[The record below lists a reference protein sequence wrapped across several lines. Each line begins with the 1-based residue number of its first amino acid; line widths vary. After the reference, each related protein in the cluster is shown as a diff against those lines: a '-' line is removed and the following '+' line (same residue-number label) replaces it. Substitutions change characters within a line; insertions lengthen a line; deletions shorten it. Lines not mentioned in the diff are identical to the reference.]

1 MGAAPLALAPP
12 ARDRLFTRR
21 QFLVYEHVVLRGGKA
36 RVAERA
42 LGTKA
47 WAVEHPG
54 VNLDEHVTWQQ
65 WHLER
70 ATGDAPVLK
79 LRRK

>member
-1 MGAAPLALAPP
+1 MQQPP
-12 ARDRLFTRR
+12 RERPYTRR
-21 QFLVYEHVVLRGGKA
+21 QYLVYEHVVLRRGKA

-42 LGTKA
+42 LSSKA

-54 VNLDEHVTWQQ
+54 VDLDEAMTWQQ
-65 WHLER
+65 WNLER

-79 LRRK
+79 LQRK